1 MRLKKLYIFALC
13 VALMG
18 VLSGCGEYQALLK
31 SNDPELKYQKAI
43 EYFNNVMAQY
53 GEIMEDPKA
62 RAPYAK
68 KALQYMLKAL
78 DLDAEEAKSLL

>member
-43 EYFNNVMAQY
+43 EYFNNKQY
-53 GEIMEDPKA
+53 A
-62 RAPYAK
+62 RAQT
-68 KALQYMLKAL
+68 LL
-78 DLDAEEAKSLL
+78 DDISSY